1 MFAVYPLFA
10 AHATSSFDGK
20 KMASGHPFFA
30 ASNCAKCC
38 CVVVA
43 PTVLSIWTMLIGI
56 SGCAFLKASAAGT
69 RGASTQ
75 TVILPPESVWPPV
88 LPPPPPEHADRAS
101 PTTANAATVVVT
113 DNNFLVFIDT
123 PCDVVALANTPSCT
137 YHLCNWAEVHLWCFR
152 CCRTSSGL
160 HRKGNFD
167 LVRWYYRSDESH
179 QE

>member
-1 MFAVYPLFA
+1 
-10 AHATSSFDGK
+10 
-20 KMASGHPFFA
+20 
-30 ASNCAKCC
+30 
-38 CVVVA
+38 
-43 PTVLSIWTMLIGI
+43 MLIGI
-56 SGCAFLKASAAGT
+56 SGWAFLKASAAGT

-137 YHLCNWAEVHLWCFR
+137 YHLCNWAEVHLGA
-152 CCRTSSGL
+152 SGGAE
-160 HRKGNFD
+160 RVRARAIRGNFD
-167 LVRWYYRSDESH
+167 LVRSYYRSDESH
-179 QE
+179 PETSSAARSLPR

>member
-1 MFAVYPLFA
+1 
-10 AHATSSFDGK
+10 
-20 KMASGHPFFA
+20 
-30 ASNCAKCC
+30 
-38 CVVVA
+38 
-43 PTVLSIWTMLIGI
+43 MLIGI

-137 YHLCNWAEVHLWCFR
+137 YHCANRAEVHLVLRAESERVRACAVR
-152 CCRTSSGL
+152 
-160 HRKGNFD
+160 GNFD
-167 LVRWYYRSDESH
+167 LVRSYYRSDESQ
-179 QE
+179 QETSPDDRARVPRGVPTAFGPGFECLNISGRRPNMGPRPE